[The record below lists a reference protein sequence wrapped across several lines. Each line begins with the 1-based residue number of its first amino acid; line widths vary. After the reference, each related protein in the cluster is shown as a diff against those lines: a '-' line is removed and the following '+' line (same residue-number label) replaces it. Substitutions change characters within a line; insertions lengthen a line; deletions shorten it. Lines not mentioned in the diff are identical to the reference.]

1 MAEVQSI
8 RLSIPEYQE
17 LGLPKD
23 GIAVNQPSLKPKN
36 WHWWLLVALNI
47 AFLLIG
53 QSAAVL
59 LGRFYYD
66 QGGNSKWMATLVQTA
81 AFPILLLPLFL
92 FPSSQNPSTTS
103 TDSAQPSIV
112 TVVVVYLFLG
122 ILIAGDNMLYSV
134 GLLYLS
140 ASTYALI
147 CASQLAFN
155 AVFSF
160 FINSQKFTALILN
173 CIVLLTLSASL
184 IAVRSDSAEP
194 EGVSKGKYVLGFLC
208 TLGASA
214 AYSLILSLMQLSFQK
229 VLKKQTFSIV
239 LQMQIFTSLVATCAC
254 IVGLFA
260 SGEWK
265 GLKEEMDQFGKGKV
279 SYVMTLVWT
288 AVSWQICS
296 VGVVGLIF
304 VASSLFSNVIST
316 LALPLVPVAAVIL
329 LHDKMDGVKVV
340 AMLLAI
346 WGFASYLYQHYIDD
360 SKLKAKQTNINE
372 VTNGSMS

>member
-1 MAEVQSI
+1 
-8 RLSIPEYQE
+8 
-17 LGLPKD
+17 
-23 GIAVNQPSLKPKN
+23 
-36 WHWWLLVALNI
+36 
-47 AFLLIG
+47 
-53 QSAAVL
+53 
-59 LGRFYYD
+59 
-66 QGGNSKWMATLVQTA
+66 MATLVQTA